1 MKSLTLESFVSSE
14 EDIEINQYRI
24 LSGLK
29 EFRTEFNRNK
39 LYPSLSEL
47 VFLSSQLEEIL
58 HKKSNLNVALPKGI
72 KGGSP
77 AKNVFVEIV
86 DDAVERKDYLINLIE
101 WALPIFKDVIHEAYI
116 LYDFID
122 ESVNIKEIGISPLY
136 KNEGYMLVQDNENS
150 RLQIYRYECADY
162 SSNSKPFYS
171 LKTKFID
178 AARPINFSGSVE
190 YLKLELSKKYQDR
203 SNIAAFLCETELDFP
218 YNESIFPIAK
228 RKLLGY
234 LSDLL

>member
-1 MKSLTLESFVSSE
+1 MKSLTLDSFISSE

-29 EFRTEFNRNK
+29 EYTREFHRNK

-58 HKKSNLNVALPKGI
+58 HKKSSVKLSLPKGI
-72 KGGSP
+72 KGGISQ
-77 AKNVFVEIV
+77 KNVFVEIV
-86 DDAVERKDYLINLIE
+86 DENTEGKNYHFDLID
-101 WALPIFKDVIHEAYI
+101 WAIPIFKDLIHEAYI

-122 ESVNIKEIGISPLY
+122 ESIKIKDVGVSSLY
-136 KNEGYMLVQDNENS
+136 LDEGYMFVQDNENS
-150 RLQIYRYECADY
+150 KLQIYQYECSDY

-171 LKTKFID
+171 LKTKFIES
-178 AARPINFSGSVE
+178 ANLAKYPGQAE
-190 YLKLELSKKYQDR
+190 YLKSALIQKYNLQ
-203 SNIAAFLCETELDFP
+203 SNISVFHCTTELDFP
-218 YNESIFPIAK
+218 YNESIFPVAK

-234 LSDLL
+234 LTDLL